1 MKAILV
7 IIYMIRP
14 SPNEANKEDNLIHRG
29 LLRRVYSKLSK
40 LYNQS
45 IIYFSYNR
53 EKTYNIYFHLI
64 YFSYTYGCWDMSI
77 MTHVST

>member
-7 IIYMIRP
+7 IIYMIRQ

-40 LYNQS
+40 LSKLYTQS

-53 EKTYNIYFHLI
+53 EKHIIFLFI
-64 YFSYTYGCWDMSI
+64 
-77 MTHVST
+77 